1 MINPP
6 DLPPDETS
14 KTHRKREMTALR
26 DLGEELLSL
35 KPGQLQQIPL
45 PEQIRDA
52 IDAALKMTSHG
63 AQRRQKQY
71 IGKLM
76 RSVDATP
83 IQAALN
89 AIKEH
94 GHASASRFREL
105 ERWRDRII
113 SDTDATL
120 ALFTEAYPQA
130 ERTRLRQLA
139 RNAQAEQT
147 KGEAPKS
154 SRALF
159 KYLRELTEQE

>member
-6 DLPPDETS
+6 NLPPDETS

-26 DLGEELLSL
+26 DLGEELLLL

-45 PEQIRDA
+45 PEEIRDA

-76 RSVDATP
+76 RSIDPAP
-83 IQAALN
+83 IQSALQ

-94 GHASASRFREL
+94 GHASATRFHDL
-105 ERWRDRII
+105 ERWRDRLINE
-113 SDTDATL
+113 TDATL
-120 ALFTEAYPQA
+120 ASFIEMYPHTD
-130 ERTRLRQLA
+130 RTRLRQLA
-139 RNAQAEQT
+139 RNALAEQER
-147 KGEAPKS
+147 GEAPKS

-159 KYLRELTEQE
+159 KYLRELTE

>member
-26 DLGEELLSL
+26 DLGEELLLL

-76 RSVDATP
+76 RTIDPAP
-83 IQAALN
+83 IQSALQ

-94 GHASASRFREL
+94 GHASATRFHDL
-105 ERWRDRII
+105 ERWRDRLLTET
-113 SDTDATL
+113 DTAL
-120 ALFTEAYPQA
+120 ASFLETYPQA
-130 ERTRLRQLA
+130 DRTRLRQLA
-139 RNAQAEQT
+139 RNAVAEQER
-147 KGEAPKS
+147 GEAPKS

-159 KYLRELTEQE
+159 KYLRELTE

>member
-26 DLGEELLSL
+26 DLGEELLLL

-76 RSVDATP
+76 RTIDPAP
-83 IQAALN
+83 IQSALQ

-94 GHASASRFREL
+94 GHASATRFHDL
-105 ERWRDRII
+105 ERWRDRLLTET
-113 SDTDATL
+113 DT
-120 ALFTEAYPQA
+120 ALVSFLETYPQA
-130 ERTRLRQLA
+130 DRTRLRQLA
-139 RNAQAEQT
+139 RNAAAEQER
-147 KGEAPKS
+147 GETPKS

-159 KYLRELTEQE
+159 KYLRELTE

>member
-6 DLPPDETS
+6 DQPPDETS

-26 DLGEELLSL
+26 DLGEELLQL

-76 RSVDATP
+76 RTIDPTP
-83 IQAALN
+83 IQSALQ
-89 AIKEH
+89 AIKDY
-94 GHASASRFREL
+94 GHVSATRFHEL
-105 ERWRDRII
+105 ERWRDRLITE
-113 SDTDATL
+113 TDIAL
-120 ALFTEAYPQA
+120 ALFLETHPQA
-130 ERTRLRQLA
+130 DRTRMRQLA
-139 RNAQAEQT
+139 RNAAAELER
-147 KGEAPKS
+147 GEAPKS

-159 KYLRELTEQE
+159 KYLRELTE

>member
-26 DLGEELLSL
+26 DLGEELLLL

-76 RSVDATP
+76 RTIDPAP
-83 IQAALN
+83 IQSALQ

-94 GHASASRFREL
+94 GHASATRFHDL
-105 ERWRDRII
+105 ERWRDRLLTET
-113 SDTDATL
+113 DT
-120 ALFTEAYPQA
+120 ALVSFLETYPQA
-130 ERTRLRQLA
+130 DRTRLRQLA
-139 RNAQAEQT
+139 RNAAAEQER
-147 KGEAPKS
+147 GEAPKS

-159 KYLRELTEQE
+159 KYLRELTE